1 MCVKLKYY
9 SFKGEEEWDR
19 KMKKENQRYF
29 VSIRTIEARLFIYYY
44 IQKYIQ

>member
-19 KMKKENQRYF
+19 KMKKENQRDISYQL
-29 VSIRTIEARLFIYYY
+29 E
-44 IQKYIQ
+44 Q